1 MSYVHP
7 FAHALVA
14 FHCRCMFV
22 CLAWALNPNSSGAVF
37 GKQVGDSVS
46 GYRVRRINKLDD
58 LELRCIELE
67 HEKTGAQHLH
77 VEADDANNLFRFSA
91 LS

>member
-1 MSYVHP
+1 MFIHLHTLLRP
-7 FAHALVA
+7 FIVVA
-14 FHCRCMFV
+14 CLFV
-22 CLAWALNPNSSGAVF
+22 WRDPNSSGAVF